1 MNIKCPQMNI
11 TLPFTLSSIFT
22 VDKLQRK
29 SLCRPGCFS
38 LLSHVFTFCDFCASE
53 QCNIIKLTSTLKMSQ
68 VLIKNGIRVSASQ
81 STITRKN
88 GQLLC
93 KHKPAFSAYSFINK
107 TEKKLL
113 CSDRRQP
120 CTVAPCWWKIRKDPS
135 QVQQW
140 LAPVDP
146 RTYIC
151 RTQSWRGA
159 VANL

>member
-1 MNIKCPQMNI
+1 MYSDEYH
-11 TLPFTLSSIFT
+11 LPFTLSSIFT
-22 VDKLQRK
+22 VGKLQHK
-29 SLCRPGCFS
+29 YLCWTDCFP
-38 LLSHVFTFCDFCASE
+38 LLIHFFTSCDFCTRE
-53 QCNIIKLTSTLKMSQ
+53 QCSIIKLIWTLKMFQ

-81 STITRKN
+81 STIMTAKR
-88 GQLLC
+88 QLLC

-107 TEKKLL
+107 IEKKNLH

-120 CTVAPCWWKIRKDPS
+120 CTVAPCWWKIRKDPA
-135 QVQQW
+135 QVQHQ

-146 RTYIC
+146 RMCIC